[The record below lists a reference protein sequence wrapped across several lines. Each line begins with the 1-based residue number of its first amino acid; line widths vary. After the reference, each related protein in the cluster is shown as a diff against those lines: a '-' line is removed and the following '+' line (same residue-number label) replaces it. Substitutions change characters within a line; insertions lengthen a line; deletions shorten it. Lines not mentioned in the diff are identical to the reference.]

1 MNAQPSRAARKDEHV
16 DLALAQPV
24 RANEFDDVDFVH
36 HALGAT
42 DVASVEL
49 ETDLGEFA
57 WPVPFYINGMT
68 GGTEKTGAINRALA
82 VGAAEIGVPMACGSV
97 SVALDD
103 PRAAESFT
111 VIRKENPRGF
121 VMANIGVGR
130 SADDAKRAV
139 ELLEAD
145 ALQVHINAVQEIVMP
160 EGEREF
166 SNWEK
171 SLEEIATG
179 AGVPVIVK
187 EVGFGL
193 SVPTL
198 ELLAGLG
205 IKIADVGG
213 RGGTDFAQIEN
224 SRRRFGEFSYLAGF
238 GQSAPAC
245 LLDAGAGL
253 AHGADL
259 ARAAAGAARAP
270 RASGPG
276 LALLASGGVRSAFDA
291 VKSLALGAR
300 AAGVASQFLRAA
312 MVGEDAVVLE
322 LRTWKEQIRSLM
334 ALLGA
339 RSVDEL
345 AATDVVVR
353 GDLAEWCRARG
364 IDLTGYAHR
373 SERAR

>member
-193 SVPTL
+193 SAPTL

-224 SRRRFGEFSYLAGF
+224 SRRRFGEFSYLVGF

-245 LLDAGAGL
+245 LLDAGA
-253 AHGADL
+253 
-259 ARAAAGAARAP
+259 
-270 RASGPG
+270 G